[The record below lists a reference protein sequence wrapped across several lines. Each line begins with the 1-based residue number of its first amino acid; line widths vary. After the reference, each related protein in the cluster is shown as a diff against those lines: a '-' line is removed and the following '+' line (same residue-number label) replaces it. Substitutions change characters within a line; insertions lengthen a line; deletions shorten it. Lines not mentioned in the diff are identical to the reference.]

1 MSPGPLHEM
10 KFSIVIP
17 SFNQGA
23 YLEECLEALLQQAGQ
38 DTELIVVDGGSQ
50 DQSVQVIRRH
60 AERLSWWCSEPDQGQ
75 SDALCKGFHRARGEW
90 LGWINSD
97 DLLLPG
103 ALDVVRAFLGSHPE
117 AEWVVGG
124 GRMIDAGGK
133 LVRAYPGPRRPLR
146 AADLSPWTETW
157 FGQPGCFFRR
167 SLYERAGDTIA
178 PDLHYAM
185 DLDLWLRLGQLAPLL
200 PIPAELGA
208 YRLHD
213 DSKTVAQRAP
223 METEVVQVLLEHLG
237 PAAALE
243 RVRLLAEDKFAL
255 EARYRRLTDN
265 LASPLGWGRLLH
277 RRLRRR

>member
-1 MSPGPLHEM
+1 M

-23 YLEECLEALLQQAGQ
+23 FLGECLELLLSQSGA

-50 DQSVQVIRRH
+50 DDSPQVIRH
-60 AERLSWWCSEPDQGQ
+60 HGQRLAWWCSEPDSGQ
-75 SDALCKGFHRARGEW
+75 SDALTKGFRQARGEW

-97 DLLLPG
+97 DLLLEG
-103 ALDVVRAFLGSHPE
+103 ALEAVRKFLEHHPK

-124 GRMIDAGGK
+124 GRMIDAAGL
-133 LVRAYPGPRRPLR
+133 LVRTYPCPAGPLR
-146 AADLSPWTETW
+146 AADLSPWTDTW

-167 SLYERAGDTIA
+167 TLYDRAGGTLA
-178 PDLHYAM
+178 RNLHYAM

-255 EARYRRLTDN
+255 ETRYRRLSQD
-265 LASPLGWGRLLH
+265 LASPFGWGRI
-277 RRLRRR
+277 LRRRLQRR

>member
-1 MSPGPLHEM
+1 MTSAPLPT
-10 KFSIVIP
+10 KRFSIVIP

-23 YLEECLEALLQQAGQ
+23 YLEACLESLLPQIGR

-50 DQSVQVIRRH
+50 DQSIQVIRRH
-60 AERLSWWCSEPDQGQ
+60 AAQLSWWCSEPDQGQ
-75 SDALCKGFHRARGEW
+75 SDALCKGFRQARGEW

-103 ALDVVRAFLGSHPE
+103 ALDVVRTFLGGHPD

-124 GRMIDAGGK
+124 GRMIDAAGT
-133 LVRAYPGPRRPLR
+133 LLRPYPGPERPLR
-146 AADLSPWTETW
+146 AADLSPWTDTW

-167 SLYERAGDTIA
+167 SLYERAGGTIA
-178 PDLHYAM
+178 HDLHYAM
-185 DLDLWLRLGQLAPLL
+185 DLDLWLRLGKLAPLL

-223 METEVVQVLLEHLG
+223 METEVVQVLLEQLG

-255 EARYRRLTDN
+255 EARYRRLTVN
-265 LASPLGWGRLLH
+265 LASPLGWGRLLR

>member
-1 MSPGPLHEM
+1 M

-23 YLEECLEALLQQAGQ
+23 YLEECLQALLQQSGQ
-38 DTELIVVDGGSQ
+38 DTELIVVDGGSK

-60 AERLSWWCSEPDQGQ
+60 AEQLSWWCSEPDQGQ
-75 SDALCKGFHRARGEW
+75 SDALCKGFRRARGEW

-97 DLLLPG
+97 DLLLEG
-103 ALDVVRAFLGSHPE
+103 ALDAVRAFLGSHPE

-124 GRMIDAGGK
+124 GRMIDAGGN
-133 LVRAYPGPRRPLR
+133 LVRPYPGPPRPLR

-167 SLYERAGDTIA
+167 SLYERAGGTIA
-178 PDLHYAM
+178 HHLHYAM

-243 RVRLLAEDKFAL
+243 RVQLLAEDKFAL

-265 LASPLGWGRLLH
+265 LTSPLGWGRLLH
-277 RRLRRR
+277 RRLRGR

>member
-1 MSPGPLHEM
+1 MTSAPLPT
-10 KFSIVIP
+10 KRFSIVIP

-23 YLEECLEALLQQAGQ
+23 YLEACLESLLPQIGR

-50 DQSVQVIRRH
+50 DQSIQVIRRH
-60 AERLSWWCSEPDQGQ
+60 AAQLSWWCSEPDQGQ
-75 SDALCKGFHRARGEW
+75 SDALCKGFRQARGEW

-103 ALDVVRAFLGSHPE
+103 ALDVVRTFLGGHPE

-124 GRMIDAGGK
+124 GRMIDAAGT
-133 LVRAYPGPRRPLR
+133 LLRPYPGPERPLR
-146 AADLSPWTETW
+146 AADLSPWTDTW

-167 SLYERAGDTIA
+167 SLYERAGGTIA
-178 PDLHYAM
+178 HDLHYAM
-185 DLDLWLRLGQLAPLL
+185 DLDLWLRLGKLAPLL

-223 METEVVQVLLEHLG
+223 METEVVQVLLEQLG

-255 EARYRRLTDN
+255 EARYRRLTVN
-265 LASPLGWGRLLH
+265 LASPLGWGRLLR